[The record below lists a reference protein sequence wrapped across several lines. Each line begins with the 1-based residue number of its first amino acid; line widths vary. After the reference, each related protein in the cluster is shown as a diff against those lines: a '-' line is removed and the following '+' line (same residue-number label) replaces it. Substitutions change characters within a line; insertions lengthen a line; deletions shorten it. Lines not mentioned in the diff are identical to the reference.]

1 VTNSRTRELTHPPP
15 PRHPFLQAGLS
26 TAIRNIGWISFWSQF
41 VLSVVSGVVLLFSTG
56 ATSGA
61 AQVSPTDALTATG
74 VLTGLIA
81 AFISWGLVRTGR
93 LIAEGKQ
100 VKLEFVMAA
109 VLASTRLNLIGLGAT
124 ILGMQAS
131 IGGLVA
137 KTLSSAAGGMAYYNV
152 RAPPPPVAFDVRSQ
166 VACPLPRRH
175 ALMRCASCTCFAGF
189 HRSIWHELHVRCI
202 AVASMPLMPLMP
214 LMSSMSS
221 TRPARYCSLLFTRSL
236 NPRPL
241 LVLQPSALRR
251 TGSGVLAAVDTPPP
265 HRQGG
270 REGVIDAT
278 RRSWS
283 CRGESF

>member
-1 VTNSRTRELTHPPP
+1 MSENGSPSLSHAPPP
-15 PRHPFLQAGLS
+15 SHPHLQAGLS

-131 IGGLVA
+131 IGALVA

-152 RAPPPPVAFDVRSQ
+152 RAPPPPVAFDVCPCWRTTRKVAFPLRSRSTLTRGD
-166 VACPLPRRH
+166 P
-175 ALMRCASCTCFAGF
+175 FAHSAGI
-189 HRSIWHELHVRCI
+189 HRPVWHELDVRCLAI
-202 AVASMPLMPLMP
+202 ASCLSMPSCWLL
-214 LMSSMSS
+214 
-221 TRPARYCSLLFTRSL
+221 TRRPARHRSFASLAHYVG
-236 NPRPL
+236 
-241 LVLQPSALRR
+241 LVLAYWLLSILRR
-251 TGSGVLAAVDTPPP
+251 HIAKEEEEKNA
-265 HRQGG
+265 
-270 REGVIDAT
+270 
-278 RRSWS
+278 
-283 CRGESF
+283 

>member
-1 VTNSRTRELTHPPP
+1 MIAIASLRVPVAHPSRFVSGDTRSGRCSLA
-15 PRHPFLQAGLS
+15 PRYRPASAHVICRTALGEAINAASAGDASKAGLS

-152 RAPPPPVAFDVRSQ
+152 RAPPPPVAFDVFTVQSGMNSMY
-166 VACPLPRRH
+166 VALP
-175 ALMRCASCTCFAGF
+175 S
-189 HRSIWHELHVRCI
+189 
-202 AVASMPLMPLMP
+202 
-214 LMSSMSS
+214 
-221 TRPARYCSLLFTRSL
+221 
-236 NPRPL
+236 
-241 LVLQPSALRR
+241 
-251 TGSGVLAAVDTPPP
+251 PPC
-265 HRQGG
+265 H
-270 REGVIDAT
+270 
-278 RRSWS
+278 
-283 CRGESF
+283 

>member
-166 VACPLPRRH
+166 VACPLSRRH

-202 AVASMPLMPLMP
+202 AVASMPLMPLM
-214 LMSSMSS
+214 SS
-221 TRPARYCSLLFTRSL
+221 TRPARYCSLLLATVQSL
-236 NPRPL
+236 AQPPAL
-241 LVLQPSALRR
+241 YSFSSLAHYVGLVLAYWLLSILRR
-251 TGSGVLAAVDTPPP
+251 HIAKEEEKA
-265 HRQGG
+265 
-270 REGVIDAT
+270 
-278 RRSWS
+278 
-283 CRGESF
+283 

>member
-1 VTNSRTRELTHPPP
+1 MTDATGNVLPLTHAPPP
-15 PRHPFLQAGLS
+15 YHPFLQAGLS

-131 IGGLVA
+131 IGALVA
-137 KTLSSAAGGMAYYNV
+137 KTLSSAAGGTAYYV
-152 RAPPPPVAFDVRSQ
+152 RAPPPPVAFDVCSLPALGGRQ
-166 VACPLPRRH
+166 VACPFPSH
-175 ALMRCASCTCFAGF
+175 
-189 HRSIWHELHVRCI
+189 
-202 AVASMPLMPLMP
+202 
-214 LMSSMSS
+214 
-221 TRPARYCSLLFTRSL
+221 
-236 NPRPL
+236 
-241 LVLQPSALRR
+241 SAL
-251 TGSGVLAAVDTPPP
+251 TLGA
-265 HRQGG
+265 
-270 REGVIDAT
+270 
-278 RRSWS
+278 
-283 CRGESF
+283 

>member
-1 VTNSRTRELTHPPP
+1 MIAIASLRVPVAHPSRFVSGDTRSGRCSLAPRYRPASAHVICRTALGEAINAASAGDASKVSSLKQRTATGVTNSRTRELTHPPP

-152 RAPPPPVAFDVRSQ
+152 RAPPPPVAFDVFTVQSGMNSMY
-166 VACPLPRRH
+166 VALP
-175 ALMRCASCTCFAGF
+175 S
-189 HRSIWHELHVRCI
+189 
-202 AVASMPLMPLMP
+202 
-214 LMSSMSS
+214 
-221 TRPARYCSLLFTRSL
+221 
-236 NPRPL
+236 
-241 LVLQPSALRR
+241 
-251 TGSGVLAAVDTPPP
+251 PPC
-265 HRQGG
+265 H
-270 REGVIDAT
+270 
-278 RRSWS
+278 
-283 CRGESF
+283 